1 MSSKIDIT
9 QLVGR
14 VQRVSKDNPHKL
26 GYIVLPLFIDDISKL
41 DLELSRNDE
50 LRTLFDI
57 INNFRHIDTQLREEI
72 AAKKSYIDDSSNW
85 NENFEK
91 VISFKSKFNKLPTL
105 KSNNK
110 KEIVLAIWLN
120 LQEKNIENNI
130 LSWNKIEKLHKLDSN
145 RFTKRAKVQITNMSN
160 LENDKLDEIEIF
172 YEKLETV
179 VLSRKIISSEDEYVK
194 ATKEFRV

>member
-1 MSSKIDIT
+1 MT
-9 QLVGR
+9 NLEF
-14 VQRVSKDNPHKL
+14 VSQ
-26 GYIVLPLFIDDISKL
+26 ISG
-41 DLELSRNDE
+41 
-50 LRTLFDI
+50 I
-57 INNFRHIDTQLREEI
+57 
-72 AAKKSYIDDSSNW
+72 
-85 NENFEK
+85 
-91 VISFKSKFNKLPTL
+91 L

-110 KEIVLAIWLN
+110 EEIVLAIWLN

-194 ATKEFRV
+194 ATKEFIENNADIILTPRPRRFGKTKNIDDDLVFGGDIKTNVV

>member
-1 MSSKIDIT
+1 M
-9 QLVGR
+9 
-14 VQRVSKDNPHKL
+14 
-26 GYIVLPLFIDDISKL
+26 
-41 DLELSRNDE
+41 
-50 LRTLFDI
+50 
-57 INNFRHIDTQLREEI
+57 
-72 AAKKSYIDDSSNW
+72 
-85 NENFEK
+85 
-91 VISFKSKFNKLPTL
+91 ISFKSRFDKLPTL

-110 KEIVLAIWLN
+110 EEIALAIWLN

-194 ATKEFRV
+194 ATKEFIENNGIEALKARTIYKGLSIGQYRSDKKKIFNKLECERLKKEMVLEYSHLHEDFLLSALEISKKIILKQPLILLTNLV